1 MTVFL
6 GNEGRIL
13 LSRKG
18 SDQAFISLVDA
29 SDVRTDV
36 NRFSV
41 DFGHEQFI
49 TGDRV
54 ELKTLDGSDLNWI
67 DDPAADD
74 SFTRFVH
81 VDAAGGMRLYDTFAD
96 SLRGDKNDAIALK
109 TPAASQETAFRVVD
123 SNDNRCLAQVTQYQ
137 ITTARETIDTTN
149 LGAHYRRQYE
159 SGLIQ
164 GQGQIECYW
173 DRSGDCACSD
183 GDSDPQEFSSYL
195 ARLCLRLVHGA
206 AFHGLFYIYADDS
219 GQERSV
225 WYEGET
231 CIVTNVAVTVAPDKL
246 VSTTIDFVTSGPIV
260 LREGYIPSFVE
271 LEQSEFVVELEGTA
285 AGRMALE
292 NPD

>member
-6 GNEGRIL
+6 GNQGRIL
-13 LSRKG
+13 LARKG
-18 SDQAFISLVDA
+18 GDQAFISLVDA

-36 NRFSV
+36 KRFSV

-123 SNDNRCLAQVTQYQ
+123 SDDNRCLAQVTQYQ

-149 LGAHYRRQYE
+149 LGAHYRKQYE

-164 GQGQIECYW
+164 GQGQIECFW
-173 DRSGDCACSD
+173 DKATDCVCSD
-183 GDSDPQEFSSYL
+183 DSPDPSEFSSYL
-195 ARLCLRLVHGA
+195 ARLCLRFSWCCFPWLVLCLHRRLRRRAFGLVRRRNLHRDQCGAHGFSRA
-206 AFHGLFYIYADDS
+206 
-219 GQERSV
+219 
-225 WYEGET
+225 T
-231 CIVTNVAVTVAPDKL
+231 CHHDNRL
-246 VSTTIDFVTSGPIV
+246 CNQWIDCI
-260 LREGYIPSFVE
+260 
-271 LEQSEFVVELEGTA
+271 A
-285 AGRMALE
+285 
-292 NPD
+292 